1 MINISL
7 MLFQLF
13 GDKRVYDPEFDLV
26 ESGLMDSL
34 GLIQLLEK
42 LEDEGIE
49 LAPTRID
56 RSLLRTP
63 GGIQQLVE
71 EHR

>member
-1 MINISL
+1 MLNISL
-7 MLFQLF
+7 MLFKLF
-13 GDKRVYDPEFDLV
+13 GDERVYDPEFDLV

-34 GLIQLLEK
+34 GLIQLLEM